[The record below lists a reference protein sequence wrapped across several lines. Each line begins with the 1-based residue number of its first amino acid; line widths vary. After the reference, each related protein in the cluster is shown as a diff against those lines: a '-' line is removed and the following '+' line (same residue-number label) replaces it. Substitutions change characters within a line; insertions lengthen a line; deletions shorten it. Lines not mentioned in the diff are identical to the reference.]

1 MNILH
6 IDSSILGPNSV
17 SRSLS
22 AAAVERLKSSVP
34 EAKVVYRDLSVAP
47 IPHLSPADLGVIKGG
62 ETAEASDPNG
72 QILEEYLAAD
82 VVVLGVAFY
91 NFGIPSSLKAWID
104 RIAVAGKTFRY
115 GANGPEGLSGDK
127 RVILAISRGGLY
139 GPGTP
144 SESFEH
150 AESYLRSVFAFLGV
164 KNLEVVLAEGIGLG
178 PEQREKSVS
187 EALQQVAA
195 LKVVA

>member
-6 IDSSILGPNSV
+6 VDSSILGSNSV

-22 AAAVERLKSSVP
+22 AAAVERLRTSASSV
-34 EAKVVYRDLSVAP
+34 EVVYRDLSETP
-47 IPHLSPADLGVIKGG
+47 IPHLSPADLAVIKGG
-62 ETAEASDPNG
+62 EAPEASDPNG
-72 QILEEYLAAD
+72 QILEEFLAAD
-82 VVVLGVAFY
+82 LVVLGVAFY
-91 NFGIPSSLKAWID
+91 NFGIPSTLKAWID

-115 GANGPEGLSGDK
+115 GSGGPEGLSGDK

-144 SESFEH
+144 SQSFEH

-164 KNLEVVLAEGIGLG
+164 QNLEVVLAEGIGLG
-178 PEQREKSVS
+178 PEQREKSVT

-195 LKVVA
+195 LKVA

>member
-6 IDSSILGPNSV
+6 IDSSILGTNSV

-22 AAAVERLKSSVP
+22 AAAVERLRSSDP
-34 EAKVVYRDLSVAP
+34 TAEVVYRDLSESP
-47 IPHLSPADLGVIKGG
+47 LPHLSPADLGVIKGG
-62 ETAEASDPNG
+62 ETPDPSDPNG
-72 QILEEYLAAD
+72 KALEEFLSAD
-82 VVVLGVAFY
+82 AVVLGVAFY

-104 RIAVAGKTFRY
+104 RIAIAGKTFRY
-115 GANGPEGLSGDK
+115 GPGGPEGLSGDK

-164 KNLEVVLAEGIGLG
+164 QNLEVVLAEGIGLG
-178 PEQREKSVS
+178 PEQREKSVAA
-187 EALQQVAA
+187 ALQQVAS
-195 LKVVA
+195 LKVA

>member
-1 MNILH
+1 MKILH
-6 IDSSILGPNSV
+6 IDSSILGANSV

-22 AAAVERLKSSVP
+22 EAAVERLRAVTP
-34 EAKVVYRDLSVAP
+34 TAEVVYRDLAESP
-47 IPHLSPADLGVIKGG
+47 IPHLSTADLGVIKGG
-62 ETAEASDPNG
+62 ETPEPSDPNG
-72 QILEEYLAAD
+72 KILEEFLAAD

-115 GANGPEGLSGDK
+115 SSSGPEGLSGDK

-150 AESYLRSVFAFLGV
+150 AESYLKSVFSFLGV
-164 KNLEVVLAEGIGLG
+164 TNLEVVLAEGIGLG
-178 PEQREKSVS
+178 PEQREKSVA
-187 EALQQVAA
+187 EALQKAAA
-195 LKVVA
+195 LKVA